1 MASATPP
8 HLNAIE
14 RAASPAQAATAGAR
28 PASCLVVNPRSF
40 TVARS
45 RLAAR
50 AIALAQ
56 AHGAE
61 VIEADHPLHFEA
73 GLEAALVRGVR
84 RVFVL
89 GGDGTVQAIVDH
101 LARRAPGLT
110 MPQLLI
116 LGGGRTNLTAADLH
130 GSGSA
135 LKKLESAL
143 TRSARDPAGGFELH
157 QRHTLV
163 MEQPP
168 APPRHGFFVAGA
180 IVDSLIRR
188 CHHDRATGSGSL
200 RTGTHST
207 AWTLIKEAVPAL
219 RGRAPYAFPQLDLE
233 VPGLGGLREPM
244 RLLLASTLT
253 HGNRMLNPYADRGAG
268 ILRITAVTAGASGF
282 WRSLPRLV
290 TGRYS
295 EAMNI
300 QRGYLSGRC
309 GGFVVRGLDGY
320 TLDGQSFSADPM
332 RPVAVRTGPRF
343 DFLVP

>member
-1 MASATPP
+1 MASGTPP

-14 RAASPAQAATAGAR
+14 RAASTGQAATARAAPG
-28 PASCLVVNPRSF
+28 SCLVINPRSF
-40 TVARS
+40 TVASS

-50 AIALAQ
+50 AIALAK
-56 AHGAE
+56 AYDAE
-61 VIEADHPLHFEA
+61 VVEADHPLHFEA
-73 GLEAALVRGVR
+73 GLDAALARGAR

-101 LARRAPGLT
+101 LARRETGFA
-110 MPQLLI
+110 MPQLLV

-135 LKKLESAL
+135 LKKLESVL
-143 TRSARDPAGGFELH
+143 VRSARDPAGGFELQH
-157 QRHTLV
+157 RHTLV
-163 MEQPP
+163 MEQTP

-188 CHHDRATGSGSL
+188 CHQERATGSGSL

-207 AWTLIKEAVPAL
+207 AWILMKEAVPAL
-219 RGRAPYAFPQLDLE
+219 RGRAPYVFPELDLE
-233 VPGLGGLREPM
+233 VPGLGRLHEPM
-244 RLLLASTLT
+244 RLLLASTLL
-253 HGNRMLNPYADRGAG
+253 HGNRMLDPYADRGEG
-268 ILRITAVTAGASGF
+268 ILRVTAVTAGARGF
-282 WRSLPRLV
+282 WQSLPRLV

-300 QRGYLSGRC
+300 CNGYLSGRC
-309 GGFVVRGLDGY
+309 DGFVVRGLDAY
-320 TLDGQSFSADPM
+320 TLDGQSFRTDPA
-332 RPVAVRTGPRF
+332 RPVTVRTGPRF

>member
-1 MASATPP
+1 M
-8 HLNAIE
+8 NAIE
-14 RAASPAQAATAGAR
+14 RAASPAPAATVRTG
-28 PASCLVVNPRSF
+28 PVSCLVINPRSF
-40 TVARS
+40 TVASS

-50 AIALAQ
+50 AIALAK

-61 VIEADHPLHFEA
+61 VIAADQPPHFEA
-73 GLEAALVRGVR
+73 GLDAALARGAR

-101 LARRAPGLT
+101 LARRAPGSAL
-110 MPQLLI
+110 PQLLV

-143 TRSARDPAGGFELH
+143 IRSARDPAGGFELH
-157 QRHTLV
+157 HRHTLV
-163 MEQPP
+163 MEQAP

-188 CHHDRATGSGSL
+188 CHHERATGSGSL
-200 RTGTHST
+200 RTGTYST
-207 AWTLIKEAVPAL
+207 AWILMKEAVPAL
-219 RGRAPYAFPQLDLE
+219 QGRAPYAFPELDLE
-233 VPGLGGLREPM
+233 VPGLGHLHEPM

-253 HGNRMLNPYADRGAG
+253 HANRMLDPYADRGEG
-268 ILRITAVTAGASGF
+268 ILRVTAVTAGARGF

-300 QRGYLSGRC
+300 HYGYLSGRC
-309 GGFVVRGLDGY
+309 DGFVVRGLDAY
-320 TLDGQSFSADPM
+320 TLDGQSFRADPA
-332 RPVAVRTGPRF
+332 RPVTVRTGPRF

>member
-1 MASATPP
+1 M
-8 HLNAIE
+8 NAIE
-14 RAASPAQAATAGAR
+14 RAASPAHVTAAGAG
-28 PASCLVVNPRSF
+28 PAACLVVNPRSF
-40 TVARS
+40 TVASS

-50 AIALAQ
+50 AIALAK
-56 AHGAE
+56 AHGAD
-61 VIEADHPLHFEA
+61 VVAADHPRHFEE
-73 GLEAALVRGVR
+73 GLDAALARGAR
-84 RVFVL
+84 RVLVL

-101 LARRAPGLT
+101 LARCAPGSAL
-110 MPQLLI
+110 PQLLV

-143 TRSARDPAGGFELH
+143 IRTARDPAAAFELH
-157 QRHTLV
+157 PRHTLV
-163 MEQPP
+163 VEQAP

-188 CHHDRATGSGSL
+188 CHQDRATGSGSL

-207 AWTLIKEAVPAL
+207 AWTLMKEAVPAL
-219 RGRAPYAFPQLDLE
+219 RGRAPYVFPELDLD

-244 RLLLASTLT
+244 RLLLASTLV
-253 HGNRMLNPYADRGAG
+253 HGNRMLDPYADRGAG
-268 ILRITAVTAGASGF
+268 LLRITAVTACARGF

-295 EAMNI
+295 ESMNI
-300 QRGYLSGRC
+300 RSGYLSGRC
-309 GGFVVRGLDGY
+309 NGFVVRGLDAY
-320 TLDGQSFSADPM
+320 TLDGQSFHADPA
-332 RPVAVRTGPRF
+332 RPVTVGIGPRF

>member
-1 MASATPP
+1 M
-8 HLNAIE
+8 NAIE
-14 RAASPAQAATAGAR
+14 RVAAPALAATAGVG
-28 PASCLVVNPRSF
+28 PVSCLVVNPRSF
-40 TVARS
+40 TVASS
-45 RLAAR
+45 RLAVR
-50 AIALAQ
+50 AIALAK

-61 VIEADHPLHFEA
+61 VIEADHPEHFEA
-73 GLEAALVRGVR
+73 GLDAALARGAR

-101 LARRAPGLT
+101 LARRAPASA

-135 LKKLESAL
+135 LKKLETAL
-143 TRSARDPAGGFELH
+143 IRSARDPAGGFGLQH
-157 QRHTLV
+157 RHTLV
-163 MEQPP
+163 MEQAP

-188 CHHDRATGSGSL
+188 CHQDRATGSGRL
-200 RTGTHST
+200 RTGPYST
-207 AWTLIKEAVPAL
+207 AWSLMKEAVPAL
-219 RGRAPYAFPQLDLE
+219 RGRPPYAFPELDVE
-233 VPGLGGLREPM
+233 VPGHGRLHEPM
-244 RLLLASTLT
+244 RLLLASTLA
-253 HGNRMLNPYADRGAG
+253 HGNRMLDPYADRGAG
-268 ILRITAVTAGASGF
+268 ILRVTAVTAAARGF

-300 QRGYLSGRC
+300 HRGYLSGRC
-309 GGFVVRGLDGY
+309 DGFVVQGLDGY
-320 TLDGQSFSADPM
+320 TLDGQSFRTDPA
-332 RPVAVRTGPRF
+332 RPVAVRAGPRF